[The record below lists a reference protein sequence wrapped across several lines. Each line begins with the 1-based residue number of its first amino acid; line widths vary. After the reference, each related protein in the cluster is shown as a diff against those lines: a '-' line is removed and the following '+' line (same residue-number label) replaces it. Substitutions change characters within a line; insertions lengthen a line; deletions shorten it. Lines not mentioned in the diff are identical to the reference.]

1 MEQIISESE
10 RADFDGLWKDAI
22 KRFLPQLIMRTLPDL
37 YNDVDFSQEP
47 EFLSQELRDTIQRP
61 IADSHNPP
69 LFVDEL
75 IKLFMKNGSIEWVL
89 FHIEIQG
96 SGGEDISF
104 RMHLYYCLIFS
115 HHRRMPVGLAILT
128 RPRPK
133 GEKTGIFA
141 AEQYGTRISYK
152 YNCFEVY
159 NLDDE
164 ELLNSDNPFD
174 LMFYAVKKTAN
185 VREESK
191 FAQLLTLTRLLA
203 LKGWNEEDRRDIFNF
218 IVRAVNLKDVALRQ
232 KFTRVIKEGDGNT
245 MTLSFVEEYFL
256 NQGIAVGEA
265 RGEKRG
271 ESRGRREANLETA
284 RRLRAMGLSDSD
296 ISKATDLP
304 IEEIEEFAKL

>member
-1 MEQIISESE
+1 MEQVISESE

-22 KRFLPQLIMRTLPDL
+22 KRFLPQLIMRTLPNL
-37 YNDVDFSQEP
+37 YDDVDFSREP

-61 IADSHNPP
+61 ITDSHNSP

-75 IKLFMKNGSIEWVL
+75 IKLFMKDGRSEWVL

-96 SGGEDISF
+96 SGGKDISF
-104 RMHLYYCLIFS
+104 RMHLYYCLIFA
-115 HHRRMPVGLAILT
+115 HHRRIPVGLAILT
-128 RPRPK
+128 HPRPK
-133 GEKTGIFA
+133 GEKTGIFT
-141 AEQYGTRISYK
+141 AEQYGTRISYE

-185 VREESK
+185 VREENK
-191 FAQLLTLTRLLA
+191 FAQLLTLTRQLA
-203 LKGWNEEDRRDIFNF
+203 SKGWNEEDRRDIFNF
-218 IVRAVNLKDVALRQ
+218 IVRAVNLKDVELKQ
-232 KFTRVIKEGDGNT
+232 KFTQVIEEGDGDT

-256 NQGIAVGEA
+256 NKGVNEGVIT
-265 RGEKRG
+265 
-271 ESRGRREANLETA
+271 GRHEANLETA

-296 ISKATDLP
+296 ISKATDLAV
-304 IEEIEEFAKL
+304 EEFAKL

>member
-37 YNDVDFSQEP
+37 YGDVDFSQEA

-61 IADSHNPP
+61 IANSHNPP

-75 IKLFMKNGSIEWVL
+75 IKLFMKDGRTEWVL

-96 SGGEDISF
+96 SGGRDISF
-104 RMHLYYCLIFS
+104 RMFLYCSLIFA
-115 HHRRMPVGLAILT
+115 HHRKMPVSLAILT

-133 GEKTGIFA
+133 GEQTGIFA
-141 AEQYGTRISYK
+141 AEQYGTRISYE

-232 KFTRVIKEGDGNT
+232 KFTRVIEGDGDT

-256 NQGIAVGEA
+256 NKGTIT
-265 RGEKRG
+265 
-271 ESRGRREANLETA
+271 GRREEKFETA

>member
-37 YNDVDFSQEP
+37 YYDVDFTREP

-61 IADSHNPP
+61 IVDSHNPP

-75 IKLFMKNGSIEWVL
+75 IKLFMKDGRTEWVL

-96 SGGEDISF
+96 SGGKDISF
-104 RMHLYYCLIFS
+104 RMHLYYCLIFA
-115 HHRRMPVGLAILT
+115 HHRRIPVGLAILT

-141 AEQYGTRISYK
+141 AEQYGTRISYE

-159 NLDDE
+159 NLNDE

-185 VREESK
+185 VREENK
-191 FAQLLTLTRLLA
+191 FTQLLTLTRQLA
-203 LKGWNEEDRRDIFNF
+203 SKGWNEEDRRDIFNF
-218 IVRAVNLKDVALRQ
+218 IVRAVNLRDVELRQ
-232 KFTRVIKEGDGNT
+232 KFTRVIEEGEEGDGDK

-256 NQGIAVGEA
+256 NKGLNQGISVGEA
-265 RGEKRG
+265 RG
-271 ESRGRREANLETA
+271 ESRGRREANLEIA

-304 IEEIEEFAKL
+304 VEEFAKL

>member
-61 IADSHNPP
+61 ITDSHNSP

-75 IKLFMKNGSIEWVL
+75 IKLFLKDGRTEWVL
-89 FHIEIQG
+89 FHVEIQG
-96 SGGEDISF
+96 SGGRDISF
-104 RMHLYYCLIFS
+104 RMFLYCSLIFA
-115 HHRRMPVGLAILT
+115 HHRRIPVGLAILT
-128 RPRPK
+128 RPHPK

-159 NLDDE
+159 NLNDE
-164 ELLNSDNPFD
+164 ELLKSDNPFD

-185 VREESK
+185 TREENK
-191 FAQLLTLTRLLA
+191 FAQLLTLTRQLA
-203 LKGWNEEDRRDIFNF
+203 SKGWNEEDRRDIFNF
-218 IVRAVNLKDVALRQ
+218 IVRAVNLRDVELKQ
-232 KFTRVIKEGDGNT
+232 KFTRVIEEGEEDK
-245 MTLSFVEEYFL
+245 MTLNFVEEYFL
-256 NQGIAVGEA
+256 DKGIAVGEA
-265 RGEKRG
+265 RGEA
-271 ESRGRREANLETA
+271 RGRREANLETA
-284 RRLRAMGLSDSD
+284 RRLRAMGLSDFD
-296 ISKATDLP
+296 ISKATDLAV
-304 IEEIEEFAKL
+304 EEFAKL

>member
-1 MEQIISESE
+1 
-10 RADFDGLWKDAI
+10 
-22 KRFLPQLIMRTLPDL
+22 MRTLPDL
-37 YNDVDFSQEP
+37 YGDVDFSQEP

-232 KFTRVIKEGDGNT
+232 KFTRVIEGDGDT

-256 NQGIAVGEA
+256 NKGTIT
-265 RGEKRG
+265 
-271 ESRGRREANLETA
+271 GRREEKFETA